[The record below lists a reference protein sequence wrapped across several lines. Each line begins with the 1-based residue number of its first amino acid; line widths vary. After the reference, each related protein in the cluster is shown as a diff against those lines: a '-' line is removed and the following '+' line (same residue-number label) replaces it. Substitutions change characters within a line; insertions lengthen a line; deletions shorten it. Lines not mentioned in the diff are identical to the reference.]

1 MAMMVMMMMMMVL
14 LPRMMSWWVKSGK
27 KAGPKVGGNGL
38 WGRQFD
44 LAISH
49 AALQYTAGISLKDLF
64 LPYINYSI

>member
-14 LPRMMSWWVKSGK
+14 LPRMMSWWVKLGK
-27 KAGPKVGGNGL
+27 KAGPKVGGNSL

-49 AALQYTAGISLKDLF
+49 AALQYTAGKS
-64 LPYINYSI
+64 